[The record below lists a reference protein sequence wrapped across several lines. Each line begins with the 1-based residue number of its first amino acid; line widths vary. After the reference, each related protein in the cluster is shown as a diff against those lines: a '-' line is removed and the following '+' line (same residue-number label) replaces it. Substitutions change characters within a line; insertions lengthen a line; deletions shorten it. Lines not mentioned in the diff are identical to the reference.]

1 MNDKNI
7 NDNQIDDES
16 KIKKYNNLQGEEI
29 TPTPLD
35 EQWLSMSQ
43 DWQSQPYDKMDI
55 TALIK
60 QTQRRLLQAKAL
72 LAFDVI
78 GTIVL
83 SLEVLYGF
91 YYDDWDK
98 PTLMYTGTASIL
110 SIAFVF
116 YAVKIRLASWRLFAV
131 EPENIISTAI
141 VGCKASLQY
150 IKLLKLSCYAIFPM
164 VNWYLYEIV
173 TMKEKSLLIPLI
185 FANSTI
191 LVMYFVSHYYQ
202 VKREK
207 ELVQLNKASLEL

>member
-1 MNDKNI
+1 
-7 NDNQIDDES
+7 
-16 KIKKYNNLQGEEI
+16 
-29 TPTPLD
+29 
-35 EQWLSMSQ
+35 
-43 DWQSQPYDKMDI
+43 
-55 TALIK
+55 
-60 QTQRRLLQAKAL
+60 
-72 LAFDVI
+72 
-78 GTIVL
+78 
-83 SLEVLYGF
+83 
-91 YYDDWDK
+91 
-98 PTLMYTGTASIL
+98 MYTGTASIL

-131 EPENIISTAI
+131 EPENIISTDI

-191 LVMYFVSHYYQ
+191 LVMYFISHYYQ